1 MNLHPDTIDT
11 ARKNICLVI
20 EDLGVCLM
28 RLREMDGEGLPVAAA
43 AEACEELE
51 NWLENAEKTL
61 SETGLIIGC
70 GRLSQ

>member
-1 MNLHPDTIDT
+1 
-11 ARKNICLVI
+11 
-20 EDLGVCLM
+20 M
-28 RLREMDGEGLPVAAA
+28 RLREMDGDGLPVAAA

-70 GRLSQ
+70 GRLSL